1 MGQLPKSFL
10 DTKASSPAQLLQLL
24 IDIQAAALASVG
36 GGPDFDPKYYVDLP
50 LKFPVQ
56 KTAEAFASLPRLQSG
71 KVSPDTL
78 ERFLEEYC
86 DIPGSDLVAC
96 TPVDYVPEPSGFL
109 PGVQNPVARR
119 WALKVHSLWLL
130 LARQVA
136 DHVENEPNQ
145 HTLLPLKHPVIVPGE
160 RFREVYYWDSYWII
174 RGLLVSKMLDTA
186 KGMVQN
192 LLTFTR
198 MHGFMANG
206 ARTYYENRS
215 QPPLLSRMVRA
226 VYSESADLTLV
237 EQALPVLFKEHNFWT
252 TEPHEVV
259 IQDSQKNK
267 HRLSRYYANWNS
279 PRPESCT
286 IDKAIAKGLSKR
298 QQAELYHNIATAAE
312 SGWDFS
318 SRWMEDHQNLI
329 TLRTS
334 AIIPVD
340 LNAFLLQMELDI
352 VFLARVAGDHA
363 AERHYTKA
371 ANARRLA
378 INSILWNEE
387 MGQWFDYWLPLNNS
401 EVQSVDMQKVVY
413 DLGSGRLNLESY
425 ASNFVPL
432 WCGMLPPGD
441 AKGEKVLRALSNSGL
456 LHPGGI
462 ATSVRETGEQ
472 WDFPNAWA
480 PLQHMII
487 EGLATLNSEKANK
500 LAQDISRR
508 WLKSNYVAFEKTG
521 RMVEKYD
528 VRSSGKIGGGG
539 EYETQTGF
547 GWTNGV
553 ALALLHDYGWAEN
566 QPITSTYNLI
576 PWFPT

>member
-1 MGQLPKSFL
+1 
-10 DTKASSPAQLLQLL
+10 
-24 IDIQAAALASVG
+24 VG
-36 GGPDFDPKYYVDLP
+36 IVAVGVCVD
-50 LKFPVQ
+50 
-56 KTAEAFASLPRLQSG
+56 
-71 KVSPDTL
+71 
-78 ERFLEEYC
+78 
-86 DIPGSDLVAC
+86 
-96 TPVDYVPEPSGFL
+96 
-109 PGVQNPVARR
+109 
-119 WALKVHSLWLL
+119 
-130 LARQVA
+130 QV
-136 DHVENEPNQ
+136 
-145 HTLLPLKHPVIVPGE
+145 
-160 RFREVYYWDSYWII
+160 
-174 RGLLVSKMLDTA
+174 
-186 KGMVQN
+186 
-192 LLTFTR
+192 
-198 MHGFMANG
+198 
-206 ARTYYENRS
+206 S

-267 HRLSRYYANWNS
+267 HRLSRYYAHWNS

-528 VRSSGKIGGGG
+528 ARSSGKIGGGG